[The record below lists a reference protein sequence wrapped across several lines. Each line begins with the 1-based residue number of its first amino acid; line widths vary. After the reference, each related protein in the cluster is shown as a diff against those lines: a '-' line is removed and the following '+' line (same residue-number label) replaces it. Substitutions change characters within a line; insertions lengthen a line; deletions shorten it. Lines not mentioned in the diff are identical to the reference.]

1 MAYNDFIKFATNH
14 RNLLETAIKKYP
26 TAFKPSDLVEFDQ
39 VILES
44 KKELRKEG
52 LLEEWMPSVTFNC
65 PEDYL
70 YANAEEI
77 FLESYLGSN
86 YQNILIEQISGE
98 IPVADINAAMKSQ
111 IEALKNLA
119 DWYFKL
125 PQEQRIK
132 LDRETVDSTKNRKT
146 FMEELKD
153 LESEING
160 IYGKLEK
167 PKSALGK
174 MANWAK
180 QKISGRLQ
188 RGVGAAFG
196 AGEVTKTALEE
207 QKMFEELF
215 GNDQVNEQLGSAMAQ
230 VGNAALSG
238 IKQIPRAIRHVSKFK
253 KAANAAQIAHQQAAQ
268 TAAAAAKTG
277 GAAASGAGTAGTG
290 TAAATGTQ
298 TAGAGAKG
306 AAIAGKGAFAKL
318 AAFAGAHPI
327 GIAAGIG
334 ALVAAG
340 AAGIK
345 MRNRR
350 KRIETLQAVARNAGA
365 GGSVVTP
372 PVESAAEKVAPPT
385 GGKPTGGTPTGG
397 TPTGGATT
405 GGATTGGTPT
415 GGATT
420 GGTPTGGATTGG
432 ATTGGATTGEAK
444 KEVPVEKTADK
455 KDIHIYSGS
464 KGKGFQ
470 SRVAQKINLDPALK
484 TKAGES
490 QKAAAK
496 VMRGLAADLKQ
507 ANFNVLEEKRSR
519 APERKEI
526 GFSQTL
532 AALDAVEDNTLRE
545 LLRIELLKTLRDEGL
560 KVTSDSL
567 RPGSSDRVTAVV
579 DNANTEVEKIE
590 NNESNKI
597 VNVIALPS
605 DNKKKNS
612 ATENNNKTA
621 NSDKS
626 ISPTANNAVTK
637 STKPDDSKIND
648 ALNLINAKREEK
660 PNEIKRKWNSA
671 ISKAHPD
678 HGGTV
683 EDAAKV
689 NAAKETLQAAEL
701 MNEIKLQ
708 YTLGLITLREY
719 NIQKQKL
726 DSLIL
731 REEIKRQVRSIIKK

>member
-26 TAFKPSDLVEFDQ
+26 TALKPSDLVEFDQ

-52 LLEEWMPSVTFNC
+52 LLEEWMPAVTFNC

-77 FLESYLGSN
+77 FLESYLGPN

-125 PQEQRIK
+125 PLEQRLK
-132 LDRETVDSTKNRKT
+132 LDRETVDSTKSRKT

-167 PKSALGK
+167 PTSALGK

-188 RGVGAAFG
+188 RGVGTAFG
-196 AGEVTKTALEE
+196 AGEVAKTALEE
-207 QKMFEELF
+207 QKMLEDLFATEL
-215 GNDQVNEQLGSAMAQ
+215 VNEQAPGISFPGFPNMQ
-230 VGNAALSG
+230 AAFDAG
-238 IKQIPRAIRHVSKFK
+238 RVVAPHVQRARRGLTAAK
-253 KAANAAQIAHQQAAQ
+253 KAILLKQQAAQ

-277 GAAASGAGTAGTG
+277 GVAASGAGTAGTG

-306 AAIAGKGAFAKL
+306 AAIAGKSAFAKL

-327 GIAAGIG
+327 GVAAGIG

-365 GGSVVTP
+365 GGSVVAP

-385 GGKPTGGTPTGG
+385 GVA
-397 TPTGGATT
+397 PTGGATT
-405 GGATTGGTPT
+405 AAAPT

-420 GGTPTGGATTGG
+420 AAAP
-432 ATTGGATTGEAK
+432 TGEAK
-444 KEVPVEKTADK
+444 KEVPVEKAADK

-484 TKAGES
+484 IKAGES

-507 ANFNVLEEKRSR
+507 ANFNVLEEKRSS

-532 AALDAVEDNTLRE
+532 AALDAVKDKSLRE
-545 LLRIELLKTLRDEGL
+545 LIRIELLKTLRDEGL

-567 RPGSSDRVTAVV
+567 RPGSSDKVTAVV
-579 DNANTEVEKIE
+579 ANVNADEPVKKIE
-590 NNESNKI
+590 KDMEKSK
-597 VNVIALPS
+597 
-605 DNKKKNS
+605 D
-612 ATENNNKTA
+612 TA
-621 NSDKS
+621 S
-626 ISPTANNAVTK
+626 VTK
-637 STKPDDSKIND
+637 AKEEPKI
-648 ALNLINAKREEK
+648 AQLINAVRTNQPRSRIAAATRRGRTPGALATKDQLAAIARDRELSGDDEDASGYQSFVR
-660 PNEIKRKWNSA
+660 ESLKRK
-671 ISKAHPD
+671 
-678 HGGTV
+678 
-683 EDAAKV
+683 
-689 NAAKETLQAAEL
+689 
-701 MNEIKLQ
+701 
-708 YTLGLITLREY
+708 YRLGLITLREY
-719 NIQKQKL
+719 NIKKQKL
-726 DSLIL
+726 DNLIL
-731 REEIKRQVRSIIKK
+731 KEEIKHQVRSIIKK

>member
-26 TAFKPSDLVEFDQ
+26 TALKPSDLVEFDQ

-52 LLEEWMPSVTFNC
+52 LLEEWMPAVTFNC

-77 FLESYLGSN
+77 FLESYLGPN

-125 PQEQRIK
+125 PLEQRLK
-132 LDRETVDSTKNRKT
+132 LDRETVDSTKSRKT

-167 PKSALGK
+167 PTSALGK

-188 RGVGAAFG
+188 RGVGTAFG
-196 AGEVTKTALEE
+196 AGEVAKTALEE
-207 QKMFEELF
+207 QKIFEELF
-215 GNDQVNEQLGSAMAQ
+215 GNDQVNEQAPGISFPSYPNFQ
-230 VGNAALSG
+230 AAFDAG
-238 IKQIPRAIRHVSKFK
+238 RVIAPRVRRGLTAAK
-253 KAANAAQIAHQQAAQ
+253 KAILVNQQTTQA
-268 TAAAAAKTG
+268 AAAAAKTG
-277 GAAASGAGTAGTG
+277 GTAAAGTGTAGTG
-290 TAAATGTQ
+290 TAAATATGTQ

-327 GIAAGIG
+327 GVAAGIG

-365 GGSVVTP
+365 GGSVVAP

-385 GGKPTGGTPTGG
+385 GGAPTGGA
-397 TPTGGATT
+397 PTGGATT
-405 GGATTGGTPT
+405 SAAPT
-415 GGATT
+415 GQ
-420 GGTPTGGATTGG
+420 
-432 ATTGGATTGEAK
+432 AK
-444 KEVPVEKTADK
+444 KEAPVEKTADK

-464 KGKGFQ
+464 QGKGFQ
-470 SRVAQKINLDPALK
+470 SRVAQKINLDSTLK
-484 TKAGES
+484 PKAGES

-507 ANFNVLEEKRSR
+507 ANFNVLEEKSSK

-532 AALDAVEDNTLRE
+532 AALDAVKDNTLRE

-560 KVTSDSL
+560 KVPDSL
-567 RPGSSDRVTAVV
+567 KPGSSGRVTAVV
-579 DNANTEVEKIE
+579 AEPAAEPAAAEPAK
-590 NNESNKI
+590 
-597 VNVIALPS
+597 
-605 DNKKKNS
+605 DNKEGANPKEKADKIRAAKSLLSGINSGGKKTFTKAEWDTLVAI
-612 ATENNNKTA
+612 ATDPSIGAESPEAVAGRSLVDKYNKTP
-621 NSDKS
+621 NFKS
-626 ISPTANNAVTK
+626 ELIFN
-637 STKPDDSKIND
+637 DQEINPQD
-648 ALNLINAKREEK
+648 VEELK
-660 PNEIKRKWNSA
+660 VLQNYGNVMESLRRK
-671 ISKAHPD
+671 
-678 HGGTV
+678 
-683 EDAAKV
+683 
-689 NAAKETLQAAEL
+689 
-701 MNEIKLQ
+701 
-708 YTLGLITLREY
+708 YRLGLITLKEY
-719 NIQKQKL
+719 NFRKNKIDMMVLK
-726 DSLIL
+726 
-731 REEIKRQVRSIIKK
+731 EHVKRQVRSSRK

>member
-26 TAFKPSDLVEFDQ
+26 TALKPSDLVEFDQ

-52 LLEEWMPSVTFNC
+52 LLEEWMPAVTFNC

-77 FLESYLGSN
+77 FLESYLGPN

-119 DWYFKL
+119 DWYNKL
-125 PQEQRIK
+125 PPEQRLK
-132 LDRETVDSTKNRKT
+132 LERETVDSTKSRKT

-160 IYGKLEK
+160 IYGKLTDK
-167 PKSALGK
+167 PTTMLGK

-196 AGEVTKTALEE
+196 AGEVAKTALEE

-215 GNDQVNEQLGSAMAQ
+215 GNDQVNEQVGSAIAK
-230 VGNAALSG
+230 VGNTALSG
-238 IKQIPRAIRHVSKFK
+238 IKQVIPHAIQHVSKFK
-253 KAANAAQIAHQQAAQ
+253 KAANAVQIAHQQAAQ

-290 TAAATGTQ
+290 TAAATGAQ

-327 GIAAGIG
+327 GVAAGIG

-372 PVESAAEKVAPPT
+372 PVESEAEKAAPP
-385 GGKPTGGTPTGG
+385 GGTG
-397 TPTGGATT
+397 TGGATKT
-405 GGATTGGTPT
+405 INVFAGKGGT
-415 GGATT
+415 GL
-420 GGTPTGGATTGG
+420 
-432 ATTGGATTGEAK
+432 
-444 KEVPVEKTADK
+444 
-455 KDIHIYSGS
+455 
-464 KGKGFQ
+464 Q
-470 SRVAQKINLDPALK
+470 STIAQKINNSITDPTNK
-484 TKAGES
+484 TKAFKS
-490 QKAAAK
+490 STKLLNALK
-496 VMRGLAADLKQ
+496 KDLET
-507 ANFNVLEEKRSR
+507 AGFNVLEEGATAKQPIEIPNTVAVLIEIERDNPDLFKILR
-519 APERKEI
+519 TKLLNLFNANNINAINAPVLAGAGAKKTKKKEEMVKNAKSLLSGIHLNKDHTFTKPEWDLLNTVADDPEI
-526 GFSQTL
+526 GGTY
-532 AALDAVEDNTLRE
+532 RE
-545 LLRIELLKTLRDEGL
+545 APVGR
-560 KVTSDSL
+560 
-567 RPGSSDRVTAVV
+567 
-579 DNANTEVEKIE
+579 
-590 NNESNKI
+590 KI
-597 VNVIALPS
+597 V
-605 DNKKKNS
+605 K
-612 ATENNNKTA
+612 
-621 NSDKS
+621 DKS
-626 ISPTANNAVTK
+626 IESDGSVKFDNTTENFDMKKLKDYGNVME
-637 STKPDDSKIND
+637 S
-648 ALNLINAKREEK
+648 LR
-660 PNEIKRKWNSA
+660 RKYS
-671 ISKAHPD
+671 
-678 HGGTV
+678 
-683 EDAAKV
+683 
-689 NAAKETLQAAEL
+689 
-701 MNEIKLQ
+701 
-708 YTLGLITLREY
+708 LGLITLKEY
-719 NIQKQKL
+719 NTKKQQL
-726 DSLIL
+726 DNLVL
-731 REEIKRQVRSIIKK
+731 KEEIKRQIKSLVKK